1 MKQDAPGTTTAS
13 LSDLLLDA
21 LPEGVLAHDGDRKVT
36 FFNRAAERITGYRRK
51 DVVGRDCHEV
61 FPGGLCGPQCV
72 FWEGERAPA
81 EGTRYLVT
89 LTTKQGGQR
98 QLEVSSASLRD
109 GEGGVTGCLMSFRDI
124 TRIAELGRDFEH
136 AEGFSRIVGCDHKM
150 LLVFDL
156 IRDVAPSRYPV
167 LIQGESGTGKE
178 LVAAALHRESPR
190 AAKLFVPVNCAA
202 LPESILESELFG
214 HVKGA
219 FTGALRDKKG
229 RFELADGGTI
239 FLDEIGE
246 LNPAIQVKLLR
257 VLEEGA
263 FERVGGEKTVRSDV
277 RVVSATNKDLKK
289 EIDAGRF
296 REDLYYRLCVV
307 PIMLPPL
314 RERRGDI
321 PLLAERLL
329 ARALAE
335 SKHEAVALSP
345 EAIRALVDHRW
356 PGNVRELQNAIQFA
370 LIKCKGGA
378 IGREHLPPNV
388 AEAEA
393 PVPVEQR
400 RRKLSAV
407 VVEEALRKSRGNKVK
422 AADLL
427 GVSRA
432 TLYRF
437 LAEIQP

>member
-1 MKQDAPGTTTAS
+1 M
-13 LSDLLLDA
+13 
-21 LPEGVLAHDGDRKVT
+21 T
-36 FFNRAAERITGYRRK
+36 FFNRAAERITGYHRK

-61 FPGGLCGPQCV
+61 FPGGLCGPRCV
-72 FWEGERAPA
+72 FWEGERTPA
-81 EGTRYLVT
+81 EGTRYPVA
-89 LTTKQGGQR
+89 LTTKQGEQR
-98 QLEVSSASLRD
+98 QLEVSSTPLRD
-109 GEGGVTGCLMSFRDI
+109 RQGKLAGCLMSFRDV
-124 TRIAELGRDFEH
+124 TRMAEVGRGFEH
-136 AEGFSRIVGCDHKM
+136 AAGFSGIIGCDRKM
-150 LLVFDL
+150 LLIFDL

-178 LVAAALHRESPR
+178 LVAAAMHHESPR
-190 AAKLFVPVNCAA
+190 AGKLFVPVSCAA
-202 LPESILESELFG
+202 LPESILESEMFG

-246 LNPAIQVKLLR
+246 LSPATQVKLLR
-257 VLEEGA
+257 VLQDGA
-263 FERVGGEKTVRSDV
+263 FERVGGEKTIRADV

-321 PLLAERLL
+321 PLLAEHVL

-345 EAIRALVDHRW
+345 GAIRVLVNYRW
-356 PGNVRELQNAIQFA
+356 PGNVRELQNAIQYA
-370 LIKCKGGA
+370 LIKCKRGP
-378 IGREHLPPNV
+378 IGPEHLPPNV
-388 AEAEA
+388 AEADE
-393 PVPVEQR
+393 PVQEEQR
-400 RRKLSAV
+400 RRKLSAAA
-407 VVEEALRKSRGNKVK
+407 VEDALRKSHGNKVK
-422 AADLL
+422 AAALL
-427 GVSRA
+427 DVSRA

-437 LAEIQP
+437 LAGLQP